1 MFSLPKLETLIKIE
15 ATLWIN
21 SKGKFVSL
29 SLEEFYALARTHEW
43 TGSASTS
50 AAKDNAAHESSIIQ
64 ATKLSKQVEELAQLL
79 SDEERLL
86 FNLMTVSSWKSSEMT
101 PKLYPLFQIV
111 TTDSNKYQL
120 EMIKPPESV
129 TLAVSSP
136 NSVSPTKAKAKIAS
150 VPRSDVLRNMYV
162 QSKNYAALVND
173 STQPDSISWWE
184 NACKNAQMIL
194 DHRKLNAKKVT
205 SKTEAAR
212 NVAASTAIIDTNDE
226 MFAGKKMTLEER
238 VRAKSQ
244 LRNKASSASTVDKTL
259 SATASRQSEENALLE
274 LADALRSYSQRR
286 GGSASNAGRLPM
298 SDFMKDANV
307 AWNAIVHNESTDKT
321 AGKLE
326 KSRMIA
332 TPVTSIDLSRVLF
345 HLRIKM
351 SCGAGYDSKGVD
363 SGDTPNKRQ
372 MENYILDLLKKLA
385 LTIPNWI
392 HVRAIPS
399 SLSTTTMERKQKGP
413 VAATTQQSVKD
424 RKSMRSA
431 VIVIR
436 NDAVDYAKD
445 VRTKLGGRTHQSV
458 GLGKGKGN
466 NGNVPIGG
474 KKRSLKEF
482 LGQQNAAADAIVPP
496 SFLKRYDKMLKE

>member
-21 SKGKFVSL
+21 SKGKFANL

-43 TGSASTS
+43 TGCASTS

-244 LRNKASSASTVDKTL
+244 LRNKANRTSTVDKTL
-259 SATASRQSEENALLE
+259 SATTSRQSEENALLE
-274 LADALRSYSQRR
+274 LADALR
-286 GGSASNAGRLPM
+286 
-298 SDFMKDANV
+298 
-307 AWNAIVHNESTDKT
+307 
-321 AGKLE
+321 
-326 KSRMIA
+326 
-332 TPVTSIDLSRVLF
+332 
-345 HLRIKM
+345 
-351 SCGAGYDSKGVD
+351 
-363 SGDTPNKRQ
+363 
-372 MENYILDLLKKLA
+372 
-385 LTIPNWI
+385 
-392 HVRAIPS
+392 
-399 SLSTTTMERKQKGP
+399 
-413 VAATTQQSVKD
+413 
-424 RKSMRSA
+424 
-431 VIVIR
+431 
-436 NDAVDYAKD
+436 
-445 VRTKLGGRTHQSV
+445 
-458 GLGKGKGN
+458 
-466 NGNVPIGG
+466 
-474 KKRSLKEF
+474 
-482 LGQQNAAADAIVPP
+482 
-496 SFLKRYDKMLKE
+496 